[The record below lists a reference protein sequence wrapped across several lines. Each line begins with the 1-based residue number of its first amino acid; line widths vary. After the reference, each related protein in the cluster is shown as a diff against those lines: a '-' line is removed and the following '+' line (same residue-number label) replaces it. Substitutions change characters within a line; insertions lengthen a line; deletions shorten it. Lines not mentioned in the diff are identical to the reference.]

1 MQSEKIKTMDEL
13 KPNLEECN
21 FKFSQEGNCNSRS
34 GEYEFL
40 DITFESDIGID
51 RTDGGYFVIKTEKW
65 SVDGASD
72 LEAIFDRIRNL
83 LNKKQDNG

>member
-1 MQSEKIKTMDEL
+1 MDEQ

-40 DITFESDIGID
+40 DVSFESDIGID

-65 SVDGASD
+65 SVDDASD